1 MPNHR
6 RVQEEILL
14 DVQNLS
20 VSYGHI
26 RAVKSISF
34 HVKRGEIV
42 SLLGSNGAGKTS
54 ALFGIQNI
62 IGREGRVLFRGKEIS
77 PKKISGGTREGLVL
91 CPENRRIFPHMSV
104 GENLRLGAFMRGEI
118 EKSTEL
124 VFSLFP
130 RLKER
135 IKQDAGS
142 LSGGEQQ
149 MLSLG
154 RALMS
159 SPELLMVDEPSLGL
173 APVIVDEIFSV
184 FTSLRKSMAI
194 LLVEQN
200 AVKALKISDRAY
212 ILQTG
217 SIAAKGRSSDLL
229 NDDAVRKAYLGM

>member
-1 MPNHR
+1 MANHKSA
-6 RVQEEILL
+6 QEEILL

-34 HVKRGEIV
+34 HVKQGEIV

-54 ALFGIQNI
+54 TLFGIQNI
-62 IGREGRVLFRGKEIS
+62 IGREGRVVFRGKELS

-91 CPENRRIFPHMSV
+91 CPEIRRIFPHMSV
-104 GENLRLGAFMRGEI
+104 GENLRLGAFVRGEI

-135 IKQDAGS
+135 LKQDAGS

-184 FTSLRKSMAI
+184 FTSLRESMAI

-217 SIAAKGRSSDLL
+217 SIAAEGKASDLL